1 MAHVLLII
9 TGSIAAIKTYDIIR
23 QLKAKSIDV
32 TCVLT
37 RAAEQFVTPLSLASL
52 SGNKVYTDM
61 FSLTDEIEMGHIQ
74 LSRMADL
81 VVVAPAS
88 ADSIGKLAQGLA
100 DDLASTLL
108 LATDKKV
115 LIAPAMNV
123 RMWEHPAVQRNVAR
137 IQNDGAILVE
147 PVDGDLA
154 CGETGKG
161 RMAEPEA
168 IVQAITAQLR

>member
-1 MAHVLLII
+1 MAQVLLII

-23 QLKAKSIDV
+23 LLKAQSIDV

-37 RAAEQFVTPLSLASL
+37 RAAEQFITPLSLASVT
-52 SGNKVYTDM
+52 GNKVYTDM

-115 LIAPAMNV
+115 IIAPAMNV
-123 RMWEHPAVQRNVAR
+123 RMWEHKAVQRNVAQ
-137 IQNDGAILVE
+137 IQKDGAILVE
-147 PVDGDLA
+147 PVIGDLA

-161 RMAEPEA
+161 RMAEPQA
-168 IVQAITAQLR
+168 IVNTILAHIQ